1 MFNNSPWEKK
11 HISSYIRNRLSS
23 IAKSREVYTFHTF
36 SSWKKIQQFNMG
48 NGCLKT
54 VGWQMT
60 NSFFRELFKLVT
72 FLPNKHK
79 YPDKLNWTKT
89 EEQRSLYI
97 LFILKHIVSM
107 RFAKLGQFSYNTFV
121 QLVGKALFTCV
132 VYTNDRHILIRKIK
146 GIECLATMV

>member
-11 HISSYIRNRLSS
+11 
-23 IAKSREVYTFHTF
+23 KTFHHILETDSQALPSPERCTLF
-36 SSWKKIQQFNMG
+36 ILSVVEKKFNMG

-132 VYTNDRHILIRKIK
+132 VYTNDRHILIKKIK

>member
-1 MFNNSPWEKK
+1 M
-11 HISSYIRNRLSS
+11 
-23 IAKSREVYTFHTF
+23 VV
-36 SSWKKIQQFNMG
+36 WKQ
-48 NGCLKT
+48 LADR
-54 VGWQMT
+54 W
-60 NSFFRELFKLVT
+60 ELFKLVT

-107 RFAKLGQFSYNTFV
+107 RFAKLRQFSYNTFV

>member
-11 HISSYIRNRLSS
+11 N
-23 IAKSREVYTFHTF
+23 TFHHILETDSQALPSPERCTLF
-36 SSWKKIQQFNMG
+36 ILSVVEKKFNMG

-107 RFAKLGQFSYNTFV
+107 RFAKLGQFSYIIHLYNLWEKHYSPVWFI
-121 QLVGKALFTCV
+121 LMIDIFWSGKSKVLSV
-132 VYTNDRHILIRKIK
+132 
-146 GIECLATMV
+146 